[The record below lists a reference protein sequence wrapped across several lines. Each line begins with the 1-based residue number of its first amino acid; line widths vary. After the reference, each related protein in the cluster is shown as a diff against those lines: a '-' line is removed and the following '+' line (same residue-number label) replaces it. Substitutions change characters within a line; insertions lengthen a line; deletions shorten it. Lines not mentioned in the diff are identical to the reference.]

1 MNRPL
6 RTRMMGGVGGAG
18 EMPASTRLCCDRLT
32 ADSIIKHLPDRSLHS
47 IPKRWYST
55 WELYVCNLTC
65 SMTTPPDQ
73 SSETINHDQSFKE
86 LISNFFMEFLELFV
100 SDLAKDI
107 DPDSI
112 RFLPQ
117 EYFADLVEGD
127 EKIIDLLVEVRL
139 AGQDKTFLFHLEA
152 QSYNESQIGRRMFYY
167 LARLHQNY
175 VKDIYPI
182 VIFSYDEPYRAEQ
195 DTFKI
200 EFPDLKVLEFR
211 FRAIQLNRLNWRD
224 YVGSSNPVAAAL
236 MAKMKIAK
244 RDRPKVK
251 AECLRLL
258 VTLKLDPAKTRLIS
272 KFVDTYLRLNA
283 QEEQTFQAE
292 IDKIGVEQKEA
303 IMQVTTSWEETGIEK
318 GQRSLILRQLNRR
331 VGSLSAEVQTQIEA
345 LSLNQL
351 EILSEALL
359 DFNSLNDL
367 SDWLEVNG

>member
-1 MNRPL
+1 M
-6 RTRMMGGVGGAG
+6 
-18 EMPASTRLCCDRLT
+18 
-32 ADSIIKHLPDRSLHS
+32 
-47 IPKRWYST
+47 YST

-65 SMTTPPDQ
+65 SMTTFSDQ
-73 SSETINHDQSFKE
+73 NPEPINHDQSFKE
-86 LISNFFMEFLELFV
+86 LISTFFLEFLELFV
-100 SDLAKDI
+100 LDLAKDI

-127 EKIIDLLVEVRL
+127 EKIIDLLVEVKL
-139 AGQDKTFLFHLEA
+139 AGQEKTFLFHLEA
-152 QSYNESQIGRRMFYY
+152 QSYSESQIGRRMFYY

-182 VIFSYDEPYRAEQ
+182 VIFSFDQPSRAEN

-200 EFPDLKVLEFR
+200 EFPNRRVLEFR
-211 FRAIQLNRLNWRD
+211 FHAIQLNRLNWRD
-224 YVGSSNPVAAAL
+224 YIDRPNPVAAAL

-272 KFVDTYLRLNA
+272 KFVDTYLRLNI
-283 QEEQTFQAE
+283 QEEQTFQE
-292 IDKIGVEQKEA
+292 ELDKIGVAQKEA
-303 IMQVTTSWEETGIEK
+303 IMQVTTSWEAK

-331 VGSLSAEVQTQIEA
+331 VGSLSAGVQTQVEA

>member
-1 MNRPL
+1 
-6 RTRMMGGVGGAG
+6 
-18 EMPASTRLCCDRLT
+18 
-32 ADSIIKHLPDRSLHS
+32 
-47 IPKRWYST
+47 
-55 WELYVCNLTC
+55 
-65 SMTTPPDQ
+65 MTTPSDQ
-73 SSETINHDQSFKE
+73 STEPINHDQSFKE
-86 LISNFFMEFLELFV
+86 LISTFFMEFLELFV
-100 SDLAKDI
+100 PDLAKDI
-107 DPDSI
+107 DPSSI

-152 QSYNESQIGRRMFYY
+152 QSYSESQIGRRMFYY

-224 YVGSSNPVAAAL
+224 YINSSNPVAAAL
-236 MAKMKIAK
+236 MSKMKIAK

-272 KFVDTYLRLNA
+272 KFVDTYLRLNDM
-283 QEEQTFQAE
+283 EEQTFQAE
-292 IDKIGVEQKEA
+292 LDKIGAAQKEA
-303 IMQVTTSWEETGIEK
+303 IMQVTTSWEAK

-331 VGSLSAEVQTQIEA
+331 VGSLPNAIQAQVEA

-359 DFNSLNDL
+359 DFNSLDDL
-367 SDWLEVNG
+367 INWLGASR

>member
-1 MNRPL
+1 
-6 RTRMMGGVGGAG
+6 
-18 EMPASTRLCCDRLT
+18 
-32 ADSIIKHLPDRSLHS
+32 
-47 IPKRWYST
+47 
-55 WELYVCNLTC
+55 
-65 SMTTPPDQ
+65 MTIPPDQ
-73 SSETINHDQSFKE
+73 STETISHDQNFKE
-86 LISNFFMEFLELFV
+86 LISTFFLEFLELFV
-100 SDLAKDI
+100 PDLAKDI

-152 QSYNESQIGRRMFYY
+152 QSYSESQIGRRMFYY

-224 YVGSSNPVAAAL
+224 YINSSNPVAAAL
-236 MAKMKIAK
+236 MSKMKIAK

-272 KFVDTYLRLNA
+272 KFVDTYLRLNDR
-283 QEEQTFQAE
+283 EEKTFQAE
-292 IDKIGVEQKEA
+292 LDKIGTAQKEA
-303 IMQVTTSWEETGIEK
+303 IMQVTTSWEEK
-318 GQRSLILRQLNRR
+318 GQRSLISLLIEQKVGQLPEALNSR
-331 VGSLSAEVQTQIEA
+331 VSSLSPNK
-345 LSLNQL
+345 LSSLA
-351 EILSEALL
+351 IALL
-359 DFNSLNDL
+359 NFSSIDDL
-367 SDWLEVNG
+367 SNWLSANG

>member
-1 MNRPL
+1 
-6 RTRMMGGVGGAG
+6 
-18 EMPASTRLCCDRLT
+18 
-32 ADSIIKHLPDRSLHS
+32 
-47 IPKRWYST
+47 
-55 WELYVCNLTC
+55 
-65 SMTTPPDQ
+65 
-73 SSETINHDQSFKE
+73 
-86 LISNFFMEFLELFV
+86 LELFV
-100 SDLAKDI
+100 PDLAKDI

-152 QSYNESQIGRRMFYY
+152 QSYSESQIGRRMFYY

-200 EFPDLKVLEFR
+200 EFPALKVLEFR

-224 YVGSSNPVAAAL
+224 YIDRPNPVAAAL

-272 KFVDTYLRLNA
+272 KFVDTYLRLNDR
-283 QEEQTFQAE
+283 EERTFQ
-292 IDKIGVEQKEA
+292 
-303 IMQVTTSWEETGIEK
+303 
-318 GQRSLILRQLNRR
+318 RNLIK
-331 VGSLSAEVQTQIEA
+331 
-345 LSLNQL
+345 
-351 EILSEALL
+351 
-359 DFNSLNDL
+359 
-367 SDWLEVNG
+367 